1 MFELNLKKH
10 IVEKVDKMLQVVIV
24 NDEFLQRIQKSKV
37 IVIDKRDNYFD
48 NDGKRQK
55 SPVNMVF
62 RCLALDPEISKIKFT
77 LKTKITDIQI
87 GDVVK
92 VSVEKANVYALTKRD
107 VPSNTMVPIRI
118 SLQGQLTKVVDG
130 Q

>member
-1 MFELNLKKH
+1 M
-10 IVEKVDKMLQVVIV
+10 
-24 NDEFLQRIQKSKV
+24 
-37 IVIDKRDNYFD
+37 
-48 NDGKRQK
+48 
-55 SPVNMVF
+55 
-62 RCLALDPEISKIKFT
+62 
-77 LKTKITDIQI
+77 
-87 GDVVK
+87 VK

>member
-1 MFELNLKKH
+1 
-10 IVEKVDKMLQVVIV
+10 MLQVVIV

-48 NDGKRQK
+48 NDGKKQK

-87 GDVVK
+87 GDVGK